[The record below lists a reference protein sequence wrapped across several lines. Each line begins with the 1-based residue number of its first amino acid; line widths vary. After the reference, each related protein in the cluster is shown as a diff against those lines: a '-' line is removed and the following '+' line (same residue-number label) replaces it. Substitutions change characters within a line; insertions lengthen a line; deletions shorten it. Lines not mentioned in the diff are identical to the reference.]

1 MANFSVFNYNA
12 PKSKTS
18 LEKVL
23 PNIAK
28 DISIVKSNMVK
39 LVGMQGGTPK
49 TKAESFF
56 SGAANREREYES
68 QFKKSGL
75 SPSRSDSKSSKS
87 SKGGGL
93 FSSDTSIFDFIKSIA
108 NKLIKGLLV
117 VLGGMGIAKLL
128 ENEEVRKTIKTFV
141 KDVLVTVLDLIQKGL
156 KIIQESLTENWTEIK
171 KSIMD
176 TYKVI
181 VDTLIVAL
189 DKVGDLLSGESGKI
203 IFEGIY
209 SIIKQIFKTIHKIL
223 STKVNIEGFEV
234 SLYEVVIALGA
245 AFYGLSLAAAAAASA
260 LTGLA
265 AGKAIPGGGRVPAP
279 GSPAAPAAPVP
290 AASGKADK
298 LTSKEKLARN
308 LQAKES
314 WRKISLDRS
323 VNELTEGMKS
333 KGRMTNVL
341 AILAALGIEINKQVV
356 TYLDSLSIGELDV
369 LAGNGDDTG
378 LAAAIIAEGKRT
390 ELEKNKKSNT
400 PLPAANTNSNVPK
413 VNTDNESRKSKPYP
427 NTSSN
432 SPNRI
437 VSARDLL
444 NQIAKVESGGSYNAT
459 LGYGKFDPEWFKKGS
474 KKLTDLSMKEI
485 YTLQTDMLGNS
496 KNKFNSSAVGKYQ
509 IVRTT
514 LFGKRGTAENPEAG
528 SIAAVLGLEP
538 EQKFTPEVQEN
549 IGMALLKRRG
559 LDNFVSGKI
568 GQDTFFAE
576 LQKEWQGFGNTGI
589 TSLVGL
595 QNPDAKGERLAE
607 TSSYNQLAKLGS
619 NQVNMVNSNNVV
631 NNNSESS
638 KESTPAAQ
646 VSSPFDER
654 MFFESMVKQLFV

>member
-49 TKAESFF
+49 TRAESFF
-56 SGAANREREYES
+56 SGAANREKEYES

-87 SKGGGL
+87 GGL

-141 KDVLVTVLDLIQKGL
+141 KDVLVTILDLIQKGL

-245 AFYGLSLAAAAAASA
+245 AFYGLGLAAAAASA
-260 LTGLA
+260 ALTGLA
-265 AGKAIPGGGRVPAP
+265 TGRGIPGGSRVPAP
-279 GSPAAPAAPVP
+279 APSAPAPAAPVP
-290 AASGKADK
+290 AAPGKSGN
-298 LTSKEKLARN
+298 LTQKEKTARS
-308 LQAKES
+308 LKGTES
-314 WRKISLDRS
+314 GRRISIERAAA
-323 VNELTEGMKS
+323 ELTEGIKS
-333 KGRMTNVL
+333 KGRMKNFL
-341 AILAALGIEINKQVV
+341 AILASLGIMINEQVV
-356 TYLDSLSIGELDV
+356 NYLNSLSIGELDR
-369 LAGNGDDTG
+369 LSESGDDTG
-378 LAAAIIAEGKRT
+378 LAAAIIAEAKRT

-413 VNTDNESRKSKPYP
+413 VNTDNESRTSKPYP
-427 NTSSN
+427 NASSN
-432 SPNRI
+432 SPNRV

-444 NQIAKVESGGSYNAT
+444 NQIAKVESGGSYEAT
-459 LGYGKFDPEWFKKGS
+459 LGYGAYDPDWFKKGS
-474 KKLTDLSMKEI
+474 RKLTDLSMKQI
-485 YTLQTDMLGNS
+485 YTLQTDMLRDP
-496 KNKFNSSAVGKYQ
+496 KNKFNSSAIGKYQ

-514 LFGKRGTAENPEAG
+514 LFGKRGTAENPEDG
-528 SIAAVLGLEP
+528 SIAQKLNLSPNE
-538 EQKFTPEVQEN
+538 KFTPEVQER

-559 LDNFVSGKI
+559 LDNFIRGEV
-568 GQDTFFAE
+568 GQDAFFAE
-576 LQKEWQGFGNTGI
+576 LQKEWQGFNKSGI
-589 TSLVGL
+589 TSLAGL

-607 TSSYNQLAKLGS
+607 TSSYNQFAKIGA
-619 NQVNMVNSNNVV
+619 NQVNMINSNNNVV
-631 NNNSESS
+631 NNSSEGS